1 MQMQSWLRAEQCR
14 KRGRSRTNTLAE
26 RTQNHH
32 QESDNHNHIVPS
44 DPILISLIKSVYLP
58 LLLTVTLGKQEATI
72 LYSAKKYFLCISY
85 SFYLFPL

>member
-44 DPILISLIKSVYLP
+44 DPILISLIKSVSSIIINSYLGQ
-58 LLLTVTLGKQEATI
+58 TGSYDTL
-72 LYSAKKYFLCISY
+72 
-85 SFYLFPL
+85 